1 MFKNQG
7 YLINIVPSTPSSST
21 TNTSSFS
28 TSSSTILNSVLDR
41 FLPSALNPKTNTNVS
56 TTNGSGSSRRITN
69 NECIIYILFKRSC
82 TNTELL
88 QGLLHCYLLQI
99 ELYNTPTSTHTHT
112 PTTST
117 HTLTHTP
124 TTSPLTHTLTREY
137 IIHVLTQTLNYV
149 QNIECSST
157 SLDTSE
163 HHWIRTFF
171 NRLIGG
177 PQAADGVTSSGRLV
191 IVYV

>member
-7 YLINIVPSTPSSST
+7 YLINITRPSSSSPS
-21 TNTSSFS
+21 TSSFS
-28 TSSSTILNSVLDR
+28 TSSSVLKSVLGR
-41 FLPSALNPKTNTNVS
+41 LFTSALNPKNNTASNTNSSSSGTTSRSGNSDSSVS
-56 TTNGSGSSRRITN
+56 NS
-69 NECIIYILFKRSC
+69 NECTIHILYKQSC

-99 ELYNTPTSTHTHT
+99 ELYNTPTH
-112 PTTST
+112 TST
-117 HTLTHTP
+117 LAH
-124 TTSPLTHTLTREY
+124 EY
-137 IIHVLTQTLNYV
+137 IIHILTKTLNYV

-157 SLDTSE
+157 SLDTSQ

-177 PQAADGVTSSGRLV
+177 PLSEDGVTSSGRLV
-191 IVYV
+191 IVY